1 MTSSQEI
8 GAIIKTL
15 RKEKKLSQ
23 KQLSEKVFGNDTMH
37 ATISRLESGKHSK
50 VHFNSVCIT
59 LEALGID
66 IFKLIKTQI

>member
-1 MTSSQEI
+1 MTTSQQI
-8 GAIIKTL
+8 GSIVKTL
-15 RKEKKLSQ
+15 RKKVSHKTVIG
-23 KQLSEKVFGNDTMH
+23 KVFGNDTMH
-37 ATISRLESGKHSK
+37 GTISRLESGKHSK